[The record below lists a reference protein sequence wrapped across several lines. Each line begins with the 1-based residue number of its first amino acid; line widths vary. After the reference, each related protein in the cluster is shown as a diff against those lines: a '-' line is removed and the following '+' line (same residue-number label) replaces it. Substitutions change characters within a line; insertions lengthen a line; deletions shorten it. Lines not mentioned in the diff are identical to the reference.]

1 MKIRVGMG
9 YDVHPLK
16 EGRPCVLGGVQIESP
31 FGPDGH
37 SDADVMIH
45 AICDALLGAAN
56 MRDIGFHFPNT
67 EVKWKGV
74 SSLVLL
80 KEVCRLIGEK
90 GWEIQNI
97 DATLALEAPKVNPHV
112 PAMQAAMAEA
122 CGIPAEDI
130 SVKATTN
137 EKLGYVG
144 RLEGVNAWAVA
155 LLAK

>member
-1 MKIRVGMG
+1 MG